1 MKRLSPAL
9 TVLYLVVMITVIV
22 SVDSAF
28 LQDHLEWRLI
38 GNIAMVVLFLGGY
51 VGLAR
56 LKNK

>member
-28 LQDHLEWRLI
+28 FQHHIEWRLL
-38 GNIAMVVLFLGGY
+38 GNIAMAALFVAGY
-51 VGLAR
+51 FGLAR
-56 LKNK
+56 LKK

>member
-28 LQDHLEWRLI
+28 FQHHMEWRLF
-38 GNIAMVVLFLGGY
+38 GNIAMSALFVAGY
-51 VGLAR
+51 FGLAKAR
-56 LKNK
+56 NK